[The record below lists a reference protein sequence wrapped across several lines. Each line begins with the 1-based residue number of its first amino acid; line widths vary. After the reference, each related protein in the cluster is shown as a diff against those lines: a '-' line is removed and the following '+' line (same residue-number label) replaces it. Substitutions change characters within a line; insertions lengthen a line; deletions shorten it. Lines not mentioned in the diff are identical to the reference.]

1 MAELPDQPGVPL
13 IPQDLR
19 IEYGRGRLDE
29 ATAAPDPIDQ
39 FERWFRDAQSAGVV
53 EVNAMT
59 LATADASG
67 VPSARVVLLKGFDRR
82 GFAFFTN
89 YGSRKAR
96 ELDANPRAA
105 LCFYWQPLE
114 RQVRVEGW
122 VERTGRAE
130 SEAYFR
136 TRPVSAQI
144 GAWASAQS
152 QPVASREMIEHR
164 EAELLAQFVGRP
176 VPLPDFWGGYRVT
189 PDRIEFW
196 QGRPSR
202 LHDRLLYARAAAGEG
217 WTLQR
222 LSP

>member
-1 MAELPDQPGVPL
+1 MPL

-19 IEYGRGRLDE
+19 IDYGRGQFSE
-29 ATAAPDPIDQ
+29 ADAAADPITQ
-39 FERWFRDAQSAGVV
+39 FERWFAEAQSAGVP

-67 VPSARVVLLKGFDRR
+67 VVSARIVLLKGIDQR

-89 YGSRKAR
+89 YDSRKGR
-96 ELDANPRAA
+96 DIDANPRAA
-105 LCFYWQPLE
+105 LCFFWQPLE
-114 RQVRVEGW
+114 RQIRVEGT
-122 VERTGRAE
+122 VETVGRAE

-136 TRPVSAQI
+136 TRPVSAQL

-152 QPVASREMIEHR
+152 EVIASREEIEQR
-164 EAELLAQFVGRP
+164 ERELKEKFGGGP
-176 VPLPDFWGGYRVT
+176 VPLPEFWGGYRVVPT
-189 PDRIEFW
+189 VVEFW

-202 LHDRLLYARAAAGEG
+202 LHDRIRYRRQTDRTWVKE
-217 WTLQR
+217 R

>member
-1 MAELPDQPGVPL
+1 MPL

-19 IEYGRGRLDE
+19 IDYGRGQFSE
-29 ATAAPDPIDQ
+29 ADAADDPTTQ
-39 FERWFRDAQSAGVV
+39 FERWFADAQSAGVP

-67 VPSARVVLLKGFDRR
+67 VVSARIVLLKGIDQR

-89 YGSRKAR
+89 YDSRKGR
-96 ELDANPRAA
+96 DIDANPRAA
-105 LCFYWQPLE
+105 LCFFWQPLE
-114 RQVRVEGW
+114 RQVRVEGT
-122 VERTGRAE
+122 VQTVGRAE
-130 SEAYFR
+130 SETYFR

-152 QPVASREMIEHR
+152 EVIASREQIEQKER
-164 EAELLAQFVGRP
+164 ELKDKFGDDP
-176 VPLPDFWGGYRVT
+176 VPLPEFWGGYRVVPT
-189 PDRIEFW
+189 MVEFW

-202 LHDRLLYARAAAGEG
+202 LHDRIRYRRQKDGTWVKE
-217 WTLQR
+217 R